1 MRKTIFIYA
10 ILDSSYI
17 QTLSLNRETLLC
29 FNVDKTKFLF
39 KTYKEEPKL
48 VNVPFYPKRY
58 IKDLMLTKEWRNNL
72 NIN

>member
-1 MRKTIFIYA
+1 MRKTVFIYA

-17 QTLSLNRETLLC
+17 QTLSLNGETLR
-29 FNVDKTKFLF
+29 FNVDKSKFIF

-48 VNVPFYPKRY
+48 VNVPFYPKKY
-58 IKDLMLTKEWRNNL
+58 IKDLMLTKEWRTNL